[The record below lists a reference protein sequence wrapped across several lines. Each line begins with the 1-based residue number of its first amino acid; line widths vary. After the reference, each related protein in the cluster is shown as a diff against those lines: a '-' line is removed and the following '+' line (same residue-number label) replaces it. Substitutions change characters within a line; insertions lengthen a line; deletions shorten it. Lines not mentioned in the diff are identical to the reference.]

1 MSKRNKSLPELD
13 RIASMRKHANQYIH
27 DDLKG
32 LYAIYARMSLK
43 EVLEKY
49 KDPHL
54 TSAEKMVVKSII
66 NSLTAKDSKGLDT
79 TKYVHEK
86 TFGKPSDVI
95 RIGGINDDAVKIN
108 VEKETEDTLNGLSE
122 ADLKSIEG
130 VLVGV
135 LKSKKK

>member
-1 MSKRNKSLPELD
+1 MAKKSKGLPELD
-13 RIASMRKHANQYIH
+13 RIASMRNHAKDYIH

-32 LYAIYARMSLK
+32 LYTIYARMSLTD
-43 EVLEKY
+43 LLAKY

-66 NSLTAKDSKGLDT
+66 NSLTAKDAKGLDS

-95 RIGGINDDAVKIN
+95 RIGGINDDAVRVN
-108 VEKETEDTLNGLSE
+108 VEKDTENALDKLDEKALKALETVLLGTL
-122 ADLKSIEG
+122 
-130 VLVGV
+130 
-135 LKSKKK
+135 KKKK

>member
-43 EVLEKY
+43 ELLEKY

-108 VEKETEDTLNGLSE
+108 VEKETENALDNLDESS
-122 ADLKSIEG
+122 LKALET
-130 VLVGV
+130 VLTTA
-135 LKSKKK
+135 LKKKK